1 METVRSLDA
10 NAPLHFFPN
19 VQKCVHELQDEL
31 SSLLDAGL
39 DPTKLTEEIFLRIYV
54 SLQAE
59 QEIDRQGSLQ
69 DKAKRR
75 GEKYDPRVID
85 NSRKFF
91 QLAASDRKF
100 AKERGLRHGAFV
112 FETLEAGTQLPP
124 AKDSAEGDTRILN
137 HLQGLVQRFG
147 DASIATRDA
156 RMMNRA
162 YLRDLK
168 TSNPKELSDGWGFR
182 LPLAQMRRSVSMA
195 LKTES
200 QQAVQLMREKLWK
213 IARASDSSLISMKT
227 LRDVLQAT
235 SSTPLAE
242 TQSSLAILP
251 RRGLVDLD
259 NVEELKEEA
268 DEDDTTATREAK
280 TETERRRFYREK
292 MEIFESQKQG
302 AVFEEQEEHMTA
314 AAASV
319 EPVAHVGKR
328 TVQHLQPE
336 ADAPGLMERTA
347 SSASGQSSD
356 SFSRHFPENQETVIK
371 IKWKVPKASRPTDA
385 EFNYMQ
391 KEIEAALQEAG
402 VYAWGFK
409 KPLGDAA
416 EKPSKNRYLL
426 AVCED
431 TPTLTE
437 LCDPRKYLSVAGSA
451 QGDSEAKDTSKGQV
465 KIFLNKREGE
475 GTRDSS
481 RRAHPYRQD
490 M

>member
-259 NVEELKEEA
+259 NVEELKEE
-268 DEDDTTATREAK
+268 
-280 TETERRRFYREK
+280 
-292 MEIFESQKQG
+292 G